1 VVTGASSG
9 IGRATALLLAEEGA
23 NVALLALAGPDLD
36 DAATQAGRHGTAVR
50 AIPVDVG
57 DPGAVVA
64 AFREA
69 SELGTIDAVFNNAG
83 MSLVC
88 PVTETT
94 DEDWARQLQTNLS
107 GSFYVA
113 REAAR
118 DMTPHRGG
126 AIVNT
131 ASELAL
137 TGQAGY
143 VAYTATKGGI
153 LAMTRALAAELAWAG
168 IRVNAICPG
177 PTRTP
182 LLLAEFDD
190 APDPAAE
197 LAENEGSIALG
208 RIGEPAEIAQAVL
221 FLLSERA
228 SYLTGSILTV
238 DGGRTGCFSVGSISR
253 GHVTGAMPP
262 PPEGSP
268 R

>member
-1 VVTGASSG
+1 MTGMRGRTAIVTGASSG
-9 IGRATALLLAEEGA
+9 IGRATALALAADGA
-23 NVALLALAGPDLD
+23 NVALLSLAGADLD
-36 DAATQAGRHGTAVR
+36 EAAKDVGQHDTTVR
-50 AIPVDVG
+50 AIPVNVG

-69 SELGTIDAVFNNAG
+69 AEIGTIDAVFNNAG
-83 MSLVC
+83 MSLVA

-94 DEDWARQLQTNLS
+94 DEDWARQLRTNLS

-118 DMTPHRGG
+118 AMKPNKRG

-131 ASELAL
+131 ASELAIM
-137 TGQAGY
+137 GQAGY
-143 VAYTATKGGI
+143 VAYSATKGGI
-153 LAMTRALAAELAWAG
+153 LAMTRALAAELASSG
-168 IRVNAICPG
+168 IRVNAVCPG

-197 LAENEGSIALG
+197 LSENERSIALG

-221 FLLSERA
+221 FLLSDRA
-228 SYLTGSILTV
+228 SYITGSCLLV

-253 GHVTGAMPP
+253 GEA
-262 PPEGSP
+262 
-268 R
+268 